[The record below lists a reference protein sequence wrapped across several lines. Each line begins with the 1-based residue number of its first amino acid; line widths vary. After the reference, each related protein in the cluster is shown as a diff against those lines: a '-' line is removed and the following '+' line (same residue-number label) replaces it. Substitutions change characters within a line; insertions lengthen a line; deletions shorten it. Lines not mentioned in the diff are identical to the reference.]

1 MILIINIY
9 LSSISIYYRLLNTIY
24 YCFNNVRS
32 DHACWAEQFEELF
45 SFHAHAQLIDKGCRL
60 SACRGYISFEVMQ
73 SLSER
78 QARICR
84 LLEPGEVEDSE
95 GSQVAGCDVSVREE
109 VVVETV
115 RALLDRRRAVVEEI
129 GVVDGER
136 GSGRGRSVE
145 HDEGAVGPEVGG
157 F

>member
-1 MILIINIY
+1 M
-9 LSSISIYYRLLNTIY
+9 
-24 YCFNNVRS
+24 
-32 DHACWAEQFEELF
+32 
-45 SFHAHAQLIDKGCRL
+45 DKGCRL
-60 SACRGYISFEVMQ
+60 GACRGHVCFEVMQ
-73 SLSER
+73 CFGEG

-95 GSQVAGCDVSVREE
+95 GSQVAGCDVSVCEE

-115 RALLDRRRAVVEEI
+115 RALLDRRRAVVEEV

-136 GSGRGRSVE
+136 GCGRGLSVE
-145 HDEGAVGPEVGG
+145 HDEGAVGPEIWG